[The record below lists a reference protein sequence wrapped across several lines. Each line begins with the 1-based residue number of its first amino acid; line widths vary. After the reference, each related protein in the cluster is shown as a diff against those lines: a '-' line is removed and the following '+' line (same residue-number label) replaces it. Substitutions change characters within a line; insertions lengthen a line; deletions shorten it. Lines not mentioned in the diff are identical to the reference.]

1 MKVDAM
7 PELVIN
13 VTLDGARV
21 PKLWAER
28 LRGMERAMS
37 VEVWLKVEVAGKAAR
52 AVQGALADGLDRV
65 RDERLQV

>member
-13 VTLDGARV
+13 VTSDDARM
-21 PKLWAER
+21 PKLRAER
-28 LRGMERAMS
+28 LRDMERAMS
-37 VEVWLKVEVAGKAAR
+37 VEVWLKVEVAGKAAK
-52 AVQGALADGLDRV
+52 AVQGALADGLNGV